1 MRFIVQYEETKA
13 GPMTRLSNK
22 KSLNFDVLL
31 RYVINPWSAF
41 YAGYNTNE
49 SNFEIIEDEGQ
60 RELVAT
66 DYLRGDGDQIF
77 VKFSYL
83 FQR

>member
-1 MRFIVQYEETKA
+1 
-13 GPMTRLSNK
+13 
-22 KSLNFDVLL
+22 LL

-66 DYLRGDGDQIF
+66 DYLKGDGDQIF